1 MRVLELDPAARR
13 RSARLRCLL
22 FASQHCGFGIF
33 DVELTRAEHGFP
45 LGDRALPRD
54 QRVEPLL
61 NFCLAP
67 RKQLFR
73 VGAVGFLRPLGAAHA
88 SPPSVVAPCIELIQ
102 LPRAPL
108 YLELP
113 ARDIRRALAQRT
125 LQVFDLELSLDVLTL
140 ASLGELPGKA
150 EHLIAIGILLRLLP
164 GCLPADRF
172 PRVPPRPHVPE
183 RSALRGWFGLS
194 EQGKTSGAENDQR
207 RSDAHQTCQREERKA
222 VRGAKGEGDVE
233 GARGEDRELAR
244 RLESRREEVALGL
257 IPLVVQPGRDD
268 GPEEGGG
275 TQRRQSHRP
284 QELRKY

>member
-140 ASLGELPGKA
+140 ASLGQ
-150 EHLIAIGILLRLLP
+150 LP

-183 RSALRGWFGLS
+183 RSALRGWFGPS

-257 IPLVVQPGRDD
+257 IPLVVHPGRDD

-275 TQRRQSHRP
+275 TQRRESHRP